1 VPQVWEI
8 ECLDGQIASCWQ
20 NRRKDAETIANK
32 LAAVAGRAR
41 NPDRVSCSH
50 WRQTC
55 RDNCDGELPTVGGSI
70 EIKAVVLILSMISPG
85 LVEAEGVHM
94 RRERDAR

>member
-1 VPQVWEI
+1 
-8 ECLDGQIASCWQ
+8 
-20 NRRKDAETIANK
+20 
-32 LAAVAGRAR
+32 
-41 NPDRVSCSH
+41 
-50 WRQTC
+50 
-55 RDNCDGELPTVGGSI
+55 VGGSI